1 LYPHDASRHLQ
12 EKEEIMGLKD
22 ALGLGS
28 EKKIR
33 YAIVGLGDIAQE
45 DMMPG
50 VDHTGNSEITALIT
64 SDQKKATELGEKYS
78 VDATFTYEEFK
89 QALQS
94 GTFDAIYLAT
104 PNWRHAEFI
113 VPALAAG
120 IHVLTEKPLEVST
133 AKCEEILAAEKNSSA
148 KLMVAYRLHFEPAT
162 LDTIDKVRSGDLGD
176 VHLFASTF
184 AQPIDPK
191 NHRAHSGELA
201 GPVLDMGPYPVN
213 AARYIFGD
221 EPTEV
226 VSAAGT
232 KHPASQ
238 FDQDFFDTV
247 AVTLRF
253 PGERLAQFNLSYFGN
268 PTNTFIA
275 YGEKGSVMLDPAYM
289 FGKGLEQ
296 TISIGEKKS
305 KESFKNTDH
314 FGGEMKYFS
323 DCILNDLAPE
333 PDSEEGFA
341 DVRVLEGILKALET
355 GQSVK
360 LEPFTRTRRI
370 DTATQKMTLGAV
382 STPDLVDASNPGKD
396 VEKQPKN

>member
-1 LYPHDASRHLQ
+1 MNL
-12 EKEEIMGLKD
+12 KEM
-22 ALGLGS
+22 LGLNPS

-33 YAIVGLGDIAQE
+33 YAIVGAGDIAQE

-50 VDHTGNSEITALIT
+50 VEHTGNSVLSALVT
-64 SDQKKATELGEKYS
+64 SDPEKAVELAAKY
-78 VDATFTYEEFK
+78 DIQATFSYEQFEE
-89 QALQS
+89 ALQS

-113 VPALAAG
+113 VPALNAG

-133 AKCEEILAAEKNSSA
+133 SKCQEILDAAQTSTA

-162 LDTIDKVRSGDLGD
+162 LATIEKVRSGDLGN

-184 AQPIDPK
+184 SQPVDPA
-191 NHRAHSGELA
+191 NHRAHSGNLA

-226 VSAAGT
+226 VSAVGT
-232 KHPASQ
+232 RHPESG
-238 FDQDFFDTV
+238 FDQDFDDTV

-253 PGERLAQFNLSYFGN
+253 PNERLAQFNLSYFGN
-268 PTNTFIA
+268 PTNTFVAI
-275 YGEKGSVMLDPAYM
+275 GEKGTVQLDPAYT

-296 TISIGEKKS
+296 TVSIGEKKA
-305 KESFKNTDH
+305 KETFKNTDH

-323 DCILNDLAPE
+323 ECILNNTDPE
-333 PDSEEGFA
+333 PGGEEGFA
-341 DVRVLEGILKALET
+341 DVRVLEGILEALET
-355 GQSVK
+355 GRSVK
-360 LEPFTRTRRI
+360 LAKFVRTRRI
-370 DTATQKMTLGAV
+370 DIQSQKKMLRAV
-382 STPDLVDASNPGKD
+382 STPDLVHASNPGKGI
-396 VEKQPKN
+396 EKQPQN

>member
-1 LYPHDASRHLQ
+1 
-12 EKEEIMGLKD
+12 MGLKEV
-22 ALGLGS
+22 LGLGS
-28 EKKIR
+28 EQKVR

-50 VDHTGNSEITALIT
+50 VDHTGNSEITALVT
-64 SDQKKATELGEKYS
+64 SDPTKARELGEKYNVPS
-78 VDATFTYEEFK
+78 TFTYEEFDS
-89 QALQS
+89 ALAS

-113 VPALAAG
+113 VPALKAG

-133 AKCEEILAAEKNSSA
+133 AKCLEILEVEKTASA

-162 LDTIDKVRSGDLGD
+162 LDTIEKVRSGELGN

-184 AQPIDPK
+184 AQPVDPA
-191 NHRAHSGELA
+191 NHRAHSGNLA

-226 VSAAGT
+226 VSAAGS
-232 KHPASQ
+232 KHPESG
-238 FDQDFFDTV
+238 FDQDFADTV

-253 PGERLAQFNLSYFGN
+253 PGERLAQFNVSYFGN
-268 PTNTFIA
+268 PTNVFMA
-275 YGEKGSVMLDPAYM
+275 VGEKGSIQLEPAYM
-289 FGKGLEQ
+289 FGKALEQ
-296 TISIGEKKS
+296 TVTIGEDKHKS
-305 KESFKNTDH
+305 SFKNTDH

-323 DCILNDLAPE
+323 DCILNDFDPE
-333 PDSEEGFA
+333 PDAEEGFA

-355 GQSVK
+355 GQAVK
-360 LEPFTRTRRI
+360 LAPFTRRKRI
-370 DTATQKMTLGAV
+370 DTDTQKVTLGAV
-382 STPDLVDASNPGKD
+382 STPELVNASNPGRGVD
-396 VEKQPKN
+396 KQPKN